1 VWLVYTSAL
10 GSDSRGGGVAK
21 RGDTGFRLGGGMPR
35 LARRPWTPWWRAFSE
50 FLVALERVTARG
62 PFPARLA
69 GALAWTLAAW
79 WIYVPLHE
87 LLHALGCAVTGGTV
101 GRLWIQPLYGGRFL
115 ARLFPFVTAGG
126 SYAGRLEG
134 FDTGGSDIGY
144 LSTVLLPFLLTVA
157 GAFPLLRMAA
167 RRRSP
172 AALGAGL
179 VLAAALFISLPG
191 DLYEGGSIL
200 VSSALAV
207 LFPSGLQPSPAALR
221 HEDLWVLLGDFNARF
236 PAWQPFW
243 AGGILLSFLAGGL
256 LGGGILALSERLAS
270 RLGLSPSAPALQVKA
285 PSRSG
290 LQN

>member
-1 VWLVYTSAL
+1 MTRLYFSPGIGFKGEGMAERRDAGLHL
-10 GSDSRGGGVAK
+10 GE
-21 RGDTGFRLGGGMPR
+21 GMLR
-35 LARRPWTPWWRAFSE
+35 LARRPWTPWRRAFSE
-50 FLVALERVTARG
+50 FLDALERVTARG
-62 PFPARLA
+62 PVPPRL
-69 GALAWTLAAW
+69 GGVLVWTLAAW

-87 LLHALGCAVTGGTV
+87 LLHALGCAATGGTV
-101 GRLWIQPLYGGRFL
+101 GRLWIQPLYGGRVL

-134 FDTGGSDIGY
+134 FDTGGSDLRY
-144 LSTVLLPFLLTVA
+144 LSTVLLPFLLTLA
-157 GAFPLLRMAA
+157 GAFPLLRLAA

-207 LFPSGLQPSPAALR
+207 LLPSGLQPPPTALR

-236 PAWQPFW
+236 PTWQPLW
-243 AGGILLSFLAGGL
+243 AGGILLSLLAGGL
-256 LGGGILALSERLAS
+256 LGGGILALSSRLAR
-270 RLGLSPSAPALQVKA
+270 RLGLSPSGPAPQERA
-285 PSRSG
+285 PSRSD
-290 LQN
+290 LQD